1 MFGVDKADKYCPNG
15 YVGFHGT
22 CYGQYQNNITL
33 SKLSSSVAWGPATNP
48 NAPFSFVLISR
59 PFGPG
64 ADSSNCLNRPQQTY
78 FTTSRGATNTDNQ
91 MLWKTKDIVLFSSK
105 TLHALN
111 LTYGAE
117 IPW

>member
-1 MFGVDKADKYCPNG
+1 MFGVDKADKHCPNG
-15 YVGFHGT
+15 YVGFYGT

-33 SKLSSSVAWGPATNP
+33 SKLSSTAAWGPATNP

-59 PFGPG
+59 PLGPG
-64 ADSSNCLNRPQQTY
+64 ADRSCPDRPYGTY

-91 MLWKTKDIVLFSSK
+91 MWWKTKDIVLFSSK
-105 TLHALN
+105 TQFALQ